1 MIYMLIDTFDLA
13 IFCIYIVGLKT
24 SHISCSPLKL
34 KLVYLEVL
42 TKELKLELEHLIS
55 GNQLEISAR
64 KESHFTFS

>member
-1 MIYMLIDTFDLA
+1 MIYMLIDTFDLV
-13 IFCIYIVGLKT
+13 IFCIYILGLKT
-24 SHISCSPLKL
+24 SHISCSPLK

-64 KESHFTFS
+64 KGSHFTFS

>member
-1 MIYMLIDTFDLA
+1 MIYMLIDTFDLV
-13 IFCIYIVGLKT
+13 IFCIYILGLKT

-42 TKELKLELEHLIS
+42 TKELKLEHLIS

-64 KESHFTFS
+64 KGSHFTFS